1 MAGGRPAADEKLEDG
16 FSSPTTTYTCDLGE
30 STLNECGAVI
40 GDSPSEQRW
49 CGLFAVLSHLSRTW
63 ASSGTWRARLRL
75 KESERV
81 PDIEQTITRQ
91 REQSPSGGGTC
102 PVPISLI

>member
-1 MAGGRPAADEKLEDG
+1 MAGGPPPADEKLEDG

-30 STLNECGAVI
+30 STLTECGAVI
-40 GDSPSEQRW
+40 GDSASEQRG
-49 CGLFAVLSHLSRTW
+49 CGLFAVLSRLSRTW
-63 ASSGTWRARLRL
+63 LLSGTWRARLRL
-75 KESERV
+75 KASERV

-91 REQSPSGGGTC
+91 REQSLAGGVIF